1 MTDDELFAHLGF
13 SWDRE
18 SAQRDVD
25 SSSVRAAVA
34 SFDRAMAGHV
44 WAAAVL
50 EGNPFTYP
58 EVQTLLEGITVGGR
72 KVSDADQILR
82 LRDAYVLLRDLVTSE
97 QFVLAKPT
105 SDAIHAVLARNEA
118 LESGHFRGEGD
129 EVANVSVNLGARG
142 THLPAP
148 TQPGGANLREIFDR
162 GVTALDHIDHPFER
176 ASAYFLFAADNQFYF
191 DGNKRTGRSMM
202 NGVLMSAG
210 IEAVLIPAQSREEF
224 NSLMTQFHAERDATA
239 MMDFLASCGPR
250 QAETSQRW
258 DAINAQVRS
267 SPDA

>member
-1 MTDDELFAHLGF
+1 MTNCSLTSAS
-13 SWDRE
+13 SWDRG

-44 WAAAVL
+44 LAAAVL

-82 LRDAYVLLRDLVTSE
+82 LRDAFVLLRDLVTDE
-97 QFVLAKPT
+97 QFVLNKPT
-105 SDAIHAVLARNEA
+105 SDAILAVLARNEA
-118 LESGHFRGEGD
+118 PESGHFRGEGD
-129 EVANVSVNLGARG
+129 EVANVSVNLGARDSYARAH
-142 THLPAP
+142 TA
-148 TQPGGANLREIFDR
+148 GGADLREIFDR
-162 GVTALDHIDHPFER
+162 GLTALDRSTIPSSGPVPFPFR
-176 ASAYFLFAADNQFYF
+176 RRQPVLF

-210 IEAVLIPAQSREEF
+210 IEAVVIPAQSREEF

-239 MMDFLASCGPR
+239 MLGFLASCGPR